1 VKRRTFL
8 LTSLSGVLRAPHAAS
23 AQTAGK
29 IARVGILSPTPP
41 PKPTQP
47 ISLAEE
53 LSRRLQERGWVEG
66 KTLVLERRYADG
78 RPDRLPGLAADLVAA
93 NVDVIVAVSP
103 NAIRAARDA
112 TSAIPIV
119 MSFSGDPIR
128 DGFVASLAR
137 PGGTITGV
145 AILAVD
151 MAVKRLEV
159 LKAALPRARR
169 VAVLVNPK
177 NPSNAEQLATL
188 GTAGAAL
195 GLDLEPV
202 EVKRAGDYTEASG
215 LIARTRPDALLVA
228 SDPGF
233 FRDGRTL
240 AELAAQRRTPA
251 CYEWRE
257 FVEMGGLMSYGPN
270 IRDLVVRVSV
280 FVDKILR
287 GARPLDLPVE
297 QPTTF
302 ELIVNLKTAKAL
314 GLTIPPSLLG
324 RADQVIE

>member
-1 VKRRTFL
+1 VNRRRFL
-8 LTSLSGVLRAPHAAS
+8 LTSLSGVLGAPQAGS

-41 PKPTQP
+41 AKPTQP
-47 ISLAEE
+47 VSLAEE
-53 LSRRLQERGWVEG
+53 LSRRLRELGWVEG

-78 RPDRLPGLAADLVAA
+78 RPERLPGLAADLVAA
-93 NVDVIVAVSP
+93 NVDVIVAISP
-103 NAIRAARDA
+103 IAIRAARDA

-169 VAVLVNPK
+169 VAVLMNPK
-177 NPSNAEQLATL
+177 NPNNAEQLATL
-188 GTAGAAL
+188 RTAGAAL

-215 LIARTRPDALLVA
+215 VIARTRPDALLVP

-233 FRDGRTL
+233 FRDGRML
-240 AELAAQRRTPA
+240 VELAAQRRTPA

-270 IRDLVVRVSV
+270 YRHLVARVSV

-287 GARPLDLPVE
+287 GARPFDLPVE

-302 ELIVNLKTAKAL
+302 ELIVNLTTAKAL
-314 GLTIPPSLLG
+314 GLTIPPSLLA
-324 RADQVIE
+324 RADQVIQ